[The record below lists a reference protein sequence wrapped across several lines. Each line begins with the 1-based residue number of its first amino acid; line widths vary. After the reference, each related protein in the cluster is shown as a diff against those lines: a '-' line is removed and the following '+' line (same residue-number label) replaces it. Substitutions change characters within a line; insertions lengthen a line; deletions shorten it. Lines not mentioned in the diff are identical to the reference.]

1 MSDGSWEQVCLVTR
15 PQTNCTVIIPSFF
28 LNLCFFVGV
37 FIFISFSPL
46 SHSNA
51 SITFKSF
58 WKRQN
63 YIYLFIYLLIHLLF
77 FLFFIYLYFIY
88 LFSHS
93 ITYRYVSIYYYF
105 YLINIKYKHKITQ
118 SCQSASNRF
127 ISSIKLEQICQD
139 SLDEYDLSQSFQW

>member
-15 PQTNCTVIIPSFF
+15 PQTNCTVIIPFFF

-63 YIYLFIYLLIHLLF
+63 YIYLFIYLLIRLLF
-77 FLFFIYLYFIY
+77 FLFFSIYLNFIY

-105 YLINIKYKHKITQ
+105 LTYKHKVKLHRVV
-118 SCQSASNRF
+118 NRRA
-127 ISSIKLEQICQD
+127 I
-139 SLDEYDLSQSFQW
+139 DLSPQ